1 MFQLEIILK
10 VINKLA
16 TVLHV
21 PKDKLRRALCAV
33 LSKRVEV
40 NERPVCLNA
49 MTNTDLGPLLT
60 AIPPPRPSENLL

>member
-1 MFQLEIILK
+1 MYILEIILK

-16 TVLHV
+16 TALHL
-21 PKDKLRRALCAV
+21 PKDKLRGGMCSV

-40 NERPVCLNA
+40 NDRPVCLNA

-60 AIPPPRPSENLL
+60 ATPALWELRM